1 MLLDRCKLSVVR
13 VLLCDCRSYSRK
25 PNRSI
30 RTLASHFLQFYLYIG
45 TAESPVPMIRH
56 NRSAV
61 LVMSSGKPRVPKVLT
76 SFSSK
81 STCLSCFAMSALLM
95 LASVFVPVCA
105 QIARV
110 TGVPLGSYPG
120 TGNTPPFPTPSPP
133 LLSPI
138 SPPFRRRFAAL

>member
-1 MLLDRCKLSVVR
+1 MREHACRVRAVR

-61 LVMSSGKPRVPKVLT
+61 LSSGKPRAPNVPT

-95 LASVFVPVCA
+95 LATVLVPVCA
-105 QIARV
+105 QIALV
-110 TGVPLGSYPG
+110 SEVPLGSYPG

-138 SPPFRRRFAAL
+138 SPPFRRHFAAL